1 MADILG
7 ELESKPNN
15 AEQLIAQTSNSAKSL
30 TEPSSV
36 LSKVIRSDAE
46 VYEYMQN
53 FGNSLKK
60 PIKSKT
66 EEDNSD
72 DEIIDKVLKQN
83 TGNNGKKIKKEP
95 ILVVEE
101 AAVLIENEHIEEIIN
116 PTKTAVEEP
125 IQEDDVGDITAEM
138 FEDIE
143 EIDSVPAEK
152 KKDENKTTVLDEFEK
167 NLLAGWDSVADFE
180 YENETVVVSTNAAE
194 DDNSV
199 INSGVR

>member
-1 MADILG
+1 MG
-7 ELESKPNN
+7 ELESKPIN
-15 AEQLIAQTSNSAKSL
+15 AEQLIGQTSNSVKSL

-83 TGNNGKKIKKEP
+83 TRNNGKKIKKEP

-101 AAVLIENEHIEEIIN
+101 EAVLFETERIEEIIN
-116 PTKTAVEEP
+116 PTNATAEEL

-143 EIDSVPAEK
+143 EIESVPAEK
-152 KKDENKTTVLDEFEK
+152 KNDGNKTTVLDEFEK

-180 YENETVVVSTNAAE
+180 YENETVVVSTNATE

>member
-1 MADILG
+1 MG
-7 ELESKPNN
+7 ELESKPIN
-15 AEQLIAQTSNSAKSL
+15 AEQLIGQTSNSVKSL

-66 EEDNSD
+66 GEDNSD

-83 TGNNGKKIKKEP
+83 TRNNGKKIKKEP

-101 AAVLIENEHIEEIIN
+101 EAVLFETERIEEIIN
-116 PTKTAVEEP
+116 PTNATAEEL

-143 EIDSVPAEK
+143 EIESVPAEK
-152 KKDENKTTVLDEFEK
+152 KNDGNKTTVLDEFEK

-180 YENETVVVSTNAAE
+180 YENETVVVSTNATE